1 MGVMDLKKISSYR
14 KKVDVLRRKRNHLE
28 RILMG
33 RSPMVAGSFIPRRF
47 RPGAPLVYYLSASI
61 RGESRHRYVR
71 KAEVAYWHQRAAA
84 WKKFIQAMAA
94 WMKVNKE
101 MEKALR
107 KIGRLRCEPLPG
119 GEGQLGRNEWIR

>member
-1 MGVMDLKKISSYR
+1 MKFKKISSYR
-14 KKVDVLRRKRNHLE
+14 KKVDVLRRKENHLE

-47 RPGAPLVYYLSASI
+47 RPGAPVVCYLSASI

-71 KAEVAYWHQRAAA
+71 KEKVGYWGQRAAA

-94 WMKVNKE
+94 WVKVNKE
-101 MEKALR
+101 IEKAFR

-119 GEGQLGRNEWIR
+119 GRPRGKG

>member
-1 MGVMDLKKISSYR
+1 MELKKISFCR
-14 KKVDVLRRKRNHLE
+14 KKVNVLRRKRNHLE

-47 RPGAPLVYYLSASI
+47 RPGAAVVYYLSASI

-71 KAEVAYWHQRAAA
+71 KEEVGYWRQRAGA

-94 WMKVNKE
+94 WVKVNKE
-101 MEKALR
+101 VERELR
-107 KIGRLRCEPLPG
+107 EIGRLRCEPLPG
-119 GEGQLGRNEWIR
+119 GRHKEKG